1 MIPGNASPLLLAT
14 AADGAAAAVGPIK
27 SLRFN
32 SGDSAR
38 LSRTT
43 SSAGNRKTWTW
54 AGWVKRSSFGSRQ
67 HVFGAVS
74 SGSSF
79 GSFEFNADDE
89 LRFYDNTLGD
99 SNAIVFETGRVFR
112 DPSAWYH
119 IVVALDST
127 AGTDAERIK
136 LYVNGVQEE
145 SSSFSTG
152 PTVGSNGEGL
162 TNSNNVGHNIG
173 SWTPASS
180 SLNLNAYLADVY
192 FVDGS
197 ALSPTSFGAFDSS
210 GVWQAAEYS
219 GTFGT
224 NGFHLLDFANESTI
238 GHDSSGN
245 NNDFTANNLTNDS
258 VTTLTGVAFD
268 GADDY
273 LTLAGSSDFAFGTG
287 DFTVEWFM
295 LCSDSTANGVY
306 NRIFC
311 NDGPTGDS
319 DGNLQFNIDEPTG
332 KLVIWK
338 GTTPNVL
345 LGTTNI
351 CDGKWNHVAVT
362 RSGTTLRIFVN
373 GTQDASTT
381 NSTNWG
387 THNSGSP
394 RLHIGSRN
402 GSGDYKGL
410 LSNYRVIKGTALY
423 TSNFT
428 VPTTPLTN
436 VTNTKLLC
444 CQSSSSVTAAT
455 VSPVTIT
462 AVNDVSVSTRSDSS
476 ANNDVLFDVPTNG
489 SQSDTGAGGEV
500 SGNYA
505 TLNPLNKHASSDTI
519 SNGNLEA
526 SWSGG
531 SACIQPSTIAF
542 SSGKYYYEF
551 LPGISGSIGNGVV
564 GIRRSD
570 SRNHSNTF
578 AYLGNGQKMQN
589 ESASSYG
596 SSYTDGDVIG
606 VAVDMDAG
614 TIRFYKNGADQGQ
627 AYSGISGTYTFY
639 QGTFGGSNGGGYAV
653 NFGQRPFAY
662 SAPSGYKA
670 LCTTNLPTPTIADGS
685 DYFEA
690 KTYTGN
696 GSTQAITGLGFSPDL
711 VWIKARA
718 NTWDHALFDSVRG
731 ALKRIRPNQTTA
743 EGTDTTTLTS
753 FDSNGFTTGSD
764 DVTNQ
769 NNYAYIA
776 WAWDAGSS
784 TVSNTDGSITS
795 SVRANQSAGFSIVT
809 YTGTGSNATVGHGLN
824 AAIELVI
831 VKTRTNGS
839 INWTVWHKA
848 LAATQYLTL
857 NTTNAKGTQGTV
869 WNSTA
874 PTSSV
879 IHVGSDVGTN
889 KSGDNYVAY
898 CFAPVTGYSAFG
910 SYTGNGS
917 SDGPFVHTGFRPAL
931 IITKR
936 TDATGGWV
944 LWDTARNLSNVAT
957 EELYPDDA
965 SAEYTGGGIDIL
977 SNGFKLRNSSA
988 HENNSGA
995 SYIYW
1000 AVAENPFQANGGLAR

>member
-1 MIPGNASPLLLAT
+1 
-14 AADGAAAAVGPIK
+14 
-27 SLRFN
+27 
-32 SGDSAR
+32 
-38 LSRTT
+38 
-43 SSAGNRKTWTW
+43 
-54 AGWVKRSSFGSRQ
+54 
-67 HVFGAVS
+67 
-74 SGSSF
+74 
-79 GSFEFNADDE
+79 
-89 LRFYDNTLGD
+89 
-99 SNAIVFETGRVFR
+99 
-112 DPSAWYH
+112 
-119 IVVALDST
+119 
-127 AGTDAERIK
+127 
-136 LYVNGVQEE
+136 
-145 SSSFSTG
+145 
-152 PTVGSNGEGL
+152 
-162 TNSNNVGHNIG
+162 
-173 SWTPASS
+173 
-180 SLNLNAYLADVY
+180 
-192 FVDGS
+192 
-197 ALSPTSFGAFDSS
+197 
-210 GVWQAAEYS
+210 
-219 GTFGT
+219 
-224 NGFHLLDFANESTI
+224 LDFANESTI

-670 LCTTNLPTPTIADGS
+670 LCTT
-685 DYFEA
+685 
-690 KTYTGN
+690 
-696 GSTQAITGLGFSPDL
+696 
-711 VWIKARA
+711 
-718 NTWDHALFDSVRG
+718 
-731 ALKRIRPNQTTA
+731 
-743 EGTDTTTLTS
+743 
-753 FDSNGFTTGSD
+753 
-764 DVTNQ
+764 
-769 NNYAYIA
+769 
-776 WAWDAGSS
+776 
-784 TVSNTDGSITS
+784 
-795 SVRANQSAGFSIVT
+795 
-809 YTGTGSNATVGHGLN
+809 
-824 AAIELVI
+824 
-831 VKTRTNGS
+831 
-839 INWTVWHKA
+839 
-848 LAATQYLTL
+848 
-857 NTTNAKGTQGTV
+857 
-869 WNSTA
+869 
-874 PTSSV
+874 
-879 IHVGSDVGTN
+879 
-889 KSGDNYVAY
+889 
-898 CFAPVTGYSAFG
+898 
-910 SYTGNGS
+910 
-917 SDGPFVHTGFRPAL
+917 
-931 IITKR
+931 
-936 TDATGGWV
+936 
-944 LWDTARNLSNVAT
+944 
-957 EELYPDDA
+957 
-965 SAEYTGGGIDIL
+965 
-977 SNGFKLRNSSA
+977 
-988 HENNSGA
+988 
-995 SYIYW
+995 
-1000 AVAENPFQANGGLAR
+1000 